1 MLGLVG
7 PFSLQLGL
15 SKLNLGCG
23 SGQKLISVLP
33 PDLGCGLWTSF
44 LQTPASGDWS
54 QQRLSWMWKR

>member
-15 SKLNLGCG
+15 SKLNPGCG

-44 LQTPASGDWS
+44 LQTPASGDGS